1 MYNYIILYNHYKTI
15 DIIKKK
21 VSLSLSLFVHTG
33 ILKMI
38 ILYF

>member
-15 DIIKKK
+15 DIIKPL
-21 VSLSLSLFVHTG
+21 SLSLSLFVHTG